1 MKFLTVAA
9 ARGLV
14 PLLLALSSPVF
25 AEPPGE
31 PLSELRSELEAVK
44 ASYALR
50 IGQLE
55 QRIAQLE
62 AAAATARSEPP
73 SAAPAMPP
81 ATVAS
86 GGTNAFNPAVS
97 LILAGTYR
105 NLSAD
110 PADYRIAG
118 FVPSGSEVGP
128 GARGFD
134 LGESE
139 LTIAANVDPYF
150 YGNVTASI
158 HADNSISVEEAFFR
172 TTALTHGFT
181 IKGGRYFSGLGYLNG
196 VHAHAWDFV
205 DQPLAYQALLG
216 NQYAQDGVQLKWL
229 APTDLFLE
237 VGLEAGSGLNFP
249 GTTRAANGVNASTG
263 FVHVGDDLGDS
274 ASWRSGV
281 SLLRSNAEGR
291 SYQSADGAGVPV
303 SNAFTGSSQT
313 WVADFILKWAPH
325 GNSTERQFKLQ
336 GEYLRRTE
344 TGTLT
349 FDTDVRA
356 LPGAYHSQQAGWY
369 LQGVYQFRPRWRAG
383 LRYDSLDSGD
393 TRIATLP
400 GGLLPGF
407 AFPELRSATPTR
419 TSVMLDWNLSEF
431 SRLRA
436 QFAWDRARLDASDQQ
451 LFLQYLYSL
460 GAHGAHKF

>member
-1 MKFLTVAA
+1 MKFLSVAA
-9 ARGLV
+9 VRALA
-14 PLLLALSSPVF
+14 PLLLAMSSPVF
-25 AEPPGE
+25 AD
-31 PLSELRSELEAVK
+31 PLGDLRAELEALK
-44 ASYALR
+44 ASNALR
-50 IGQLE
+50 IEQLE

-62 AAAATARSEPP
+62 ATAATARSEPP
-73 SAAPAMPP
+73 SVAPAMPS
-81 ATVAS
+81 ARAAS
-86 GGTNAFNPAVS
+86 GGANAFNPAVS

-118 FVPSGSEVGP
+118 FVPGGSEVGP

-139 LTIAANVDPYF
+139 LTLAANVDPYF
-150 YGNVTASI
+150 FGNLTAAVSG
-158 HADNSISVEEAFFR
+158 NNEISVEEAFFR
-172 TTALTHGFT
+172 TTALTRGFT
-181 IKGGRYFSGLGYLNG
+181 IKGGRFFSGLGYLNA

-216 NQYAQDGVQLKWL
+216 NQYAQDGAQLKWL

-249 GTTRAANGVNASTG
+249 GTTRTANGVNASSG

-274 ASWRSGV
+274 ASWRSGL
-281 SLLRSNAEGR
+281 SLLRSNAENR
-291 SYQSADGAGVPV
+291 SYLSTDGAGVPV
-303 SNAFTGSSQT
+303 SNAFTGNTHT

-325 GNSTERQFKLQ
+325 GNSTERQLKLQ

-356 LPGAYHSQQAGWY
+356 LPGAYHSQQTGWY

-400 GGLLPGF
+400 GGVLPGF
-407 AFPELRSATPTR
+407 AFPELRSTTPKR
-419 TSVMLDWNLSEF
+419 TSVMLDWNPSEF

-436 QFAWDRARLDASDQQ
+436 QFAWDQARLHASDQQ